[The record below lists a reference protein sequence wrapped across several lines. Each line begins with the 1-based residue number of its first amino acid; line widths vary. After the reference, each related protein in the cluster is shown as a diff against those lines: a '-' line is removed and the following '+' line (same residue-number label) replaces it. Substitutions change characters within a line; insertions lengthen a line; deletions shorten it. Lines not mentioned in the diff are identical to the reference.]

1 MNKNFKLSF
10 ITDEVSQ
17 DLGEIRDFARHFNV
31 EAIEI
36 RTILNKSLPEIL
48 NEKAIIKRFLDEN
61 NLRVSAIAAP
71 TFKCDVDSEEDYEK
85 HIAVFKSALELA
97 NYLDTKLVRSFTFWK
112 RGRYE
117 DYKERIIK
125 KFEKIVKLAEEYGNT
140 IVVENEPSTFVG
152 NGRTLADFISSLST
166 KAVRALWDPGNNLMD
181 EEREDPYPIGFDYIK
196 NFVLHVHIK
205 DGVRENSKVRFL
217 KVGEGQAKIEENL
230 RALKEIGYSG
240 YISLETHWRVTKTL
254 EETQIKMPGGKEF
267 SSGACAASYVT
278 MQGLLEVISRIK

>member
-17 DLGEIRDFARHFNV
+17 DLGEIRDFVRHFNI

-48 NEKAIIKRFLDEN
+48 NEKATIKGFLDEN
-61 NLRVSAIAAP
+61 NLKVSAIAAP
-71 TFKCDVDSEEDYEK
+71 TFKCGIDSEEDYEK

-125 KFEKIVKLAEEYGNT
+125 KFEKIVKLAEEYDNT

-181 EEREDPYPIGFDYIK
+181 EEREDSYPIGFNYIK

-267 SSGACAASYVT
+267 SSGAYAASCVT